1 MIGACYSI
9 QLWEQYYLSIMP
21 TIGFIYFLIGLPNL
35 CQYNIFDKFV
45 KTHSEPLNE
54 NSWV

>member
-54 NSWV
+54 NS